1 MIDLNTL
8 SKSFSPFSC
17 IGTVVEIKGLH
28 ERGFE
33 YTAVTYETLSEDDT
47 DLLMEHKEVFE
58 VGRCCTWSRA
68 VVMLVNMLSRPSPA
82 KREP

>member
-17 IGTVVEIKGLH
+17 IGTVVEIKGLD
-28 ERGFE
+28 ERGLVVFE
-33 YTAVTYETLSEDDT
+33 YTAATYEALNGNDT
-47 DLLMEHKEVFE
+47 DFLMEHKEVFE

-68 VVMLVNMLSRPSPA
+68 IVMLQFTGKHALA
-82 KREP
+82 